1 MLKKVAEDGTTTY
14 DAKFMTT
21 FFGEDAEV
29 IPAHTETV
37 EVQETAK
44 LPITGD
50 SLVLFIL
57 LVALVVI
64 AIIVFIRMKKLN
76 KKADK

>member
-1 MLKKVAEDGTTTY
+1 MKTYYEGIEEVEPARTEEVA
-14 DAKFMTT
+14 
-21 FFGEDAEV
+21 
-29 IPAHTETV
+29 
-37 EVQETAK
+37 VQETSK

-50 SLVLFIL
+50 SIVLFVL
-57 LVALVVI
+57 LAALVIV